1 MIQPSNKAKK
11 RVEKVIDPDEIEYPC
26 IVSRK
31 DLGGLK
37 VQMTKKT
44 ALPGIYTSYQVA
56 QKAIEKELAMSRVAA
71 INRKKDK

>member
-1 MIQPSNKAKK
+1 MIQSVNKAEKK
-11 RVEKVIDPDEIEYPC
+11 KEVVAEEITYPA
-26 IVSRK
+26 IISRK

-44 ALPGIYTSYQVA
+44 ALPGVYTSYQVA

-71 INRKKDK
+71 INRKKKDK